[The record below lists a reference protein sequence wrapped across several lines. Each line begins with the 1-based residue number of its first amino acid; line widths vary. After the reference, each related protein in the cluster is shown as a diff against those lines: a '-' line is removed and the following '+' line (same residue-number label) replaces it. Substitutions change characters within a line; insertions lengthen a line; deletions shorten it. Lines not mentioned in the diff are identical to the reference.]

1 MKVFRSIADLPSF
14 KNAVVT
20 IGSFDG
26 VHIGHQKLL
35 NRAKYLA
42 EEIGGED
49 IIVTFH
55 PHPRSIIY
63 PKDNTLRLL
72 STLDEKLRLFEQC
85 KVSNVVIVPFTFE
98 FSQMDPREY
107 IERFLINGFNPAYL
121 ILGYDHKFGFNRQG
135 DIQLLRQYEQEGK
148 FRIIEI
154 KQQEIDEITISST
167 KIRRAISEGNI
178 KESTMYLGHYYN
190 IMGKVVKGDSLGEKI
205 GFPTANIQ
213 VSVKDKLIPNEGI
226 YAVYVWIDDQRFG
239 GMLYIGNRPTI
250 GDKLQTTVEVNIFD
264 FSGSLYNET
273 LVVEFVDFIR
283 SDKKFDS
290 LEGLTNQLY
299 MDKANAQSVLEKES
313 PFEKSNVDCKI
324 VILNYNGE
332 EYLESYLSTIL
343 ESSHHDFD
351 IVVVDNASTDSSVDY
366 INEWHPEVKVV
377 ELSQNYGYAGGY
389 NKGLQQ
395 IDAKYFAL
403 VNSDVLVKEPWLDP
417 ILAYMDKH
425 PEVVAM
431 QPKILSIED
440 QTSFEYAGAAG
451 GMMDLLYYPFCRG
464 RIFDTLEKDE
474 GQYNDV
480 KEVFWT
486 SGAAMVVRADIFKK
500 LGGFDQDYFAHQEEI
515 DFCWRAKRAGYK
527 CMVHGAVQVYHM
539 GGGTLDYDNPR
550 KTFLNFRNNL
560 ATIIKN
566 DSKRFFLFVILIRL
580 ILDGVAGLQFLLK
593 GRWRQT
599 IAVLQAHF
607 QVYLNIFNLI
617 DKRLTNKKLIQ
628 KVKIGKMN
636 WKGRENRFIILD
648 YFIRG
653 IKKYKDL

>member
-1 MKVFRSIADLPSF
+1 M
-14 KNAVVT
+14 
-20 IGSFDG
+20 
-26 VHIGHQKLL
+26 
-35 NRAKYLA
+35 
-42 EEIGGED
+42 
-49 IIVTFH
+49 
-55 PHPRSIIY
+55 
-63 PKDNTLRLL
+63 
-72 STLDEKLRLFEQC
+72 RLFEQC

-167 KIRRAISEGNI
+167 KIRRAITEGNI

-299 MDKANAQSVLEKES
+299 MDKATAQSVLEKES

-417 ILAYMDKH
+417 ILAYMDQH

-474 GQYNDV
+474 GNTT
-480 KEVFWT
+480 T
-486 SGAAMVVRADIFKK
+486 SKKYFGPVVQRWLSVQIF
-500 LGGFDQDYFAHQEEI
+500 
-515 DFCWRAKRAGYK
+515 
-527 CMVHGAVQVYHM
+527 
-539 GGGTLDYDNPR
+539 
-550 KTFLNFRNNL
+550 
-560 ATIIKN
+560 
-566 DSKRFFLFVILIRL
+566 SKSWVDLIRITL
-580 ILDGVAGLQFLLK
+580 HTK
-593 GRWRQT
+593 
-599 IAVLQAHF
+599 
-607 QVYLNIFNLI
+607 
-617 DKRLTNKKLIQ
+617 KKLIFAGEPNALVTNVWFTEQ
-628 KVKIGKMN
+628 C
-636 WKGRENRFIILD
+636 RFIIWVEEPS
-648 YFIRG
+648 IMTTHA
-653 IKKYKDL
+653 KHS

>member
-72 STLDEKLRLFEQC
+72 STLEEKLRLFEQC

-167 KIRRAISEGNI
+167 KIRRAITEGNI

-299 MDKANAQSVLEKES
+299 MDKATAQSVLEKES

-417 ILAYMDKH
+417 ILAYMDQH

-440 QTSFEYAGAAG
+440 QASFEYAGAAG

-486 SGAAMVVRADIFKK
+486 SGAAMVVHADIFKK

>member
-1 MKVFRSIADLPSF
+1 MKVFRSITDLPSF

-167 KIRRAISEGNI
+167 KIRRAITEGNI

-299 MDKANAQSVLEKES
+299 MDKATAQSVLEKES

-417 ILAYMDKH
+417 ILAYMDQH

-440 QTSFEYAGAAG
+440 QASFEYAGAAG

-648 YFIRG
+648 YFIMG